1 MSFTIVEDGHISS
14 PLNYRATGVSAGLKH
29 GSKARDLGLVY
40 SQDPATAA
48 AMFSTNLVQAA
59 PIFFNHAILSRNR
72 TNLRAVLINSGQANT
87 ATGQQGLN
95 DAVECAKL
103 VADELEVPRDG
114 VLLLSTGV
122 IGEPLP
128 MERMRSGII
137 RAVSELDSGGGRRA
151 ATAMLTTDS
160 RPKDRAYHLKL
171 RDGRKATVAG
181 MIKGTRRVH
190 PRLATTLCVITTDL
204 PIEEHILARSL
215 QQSVE
220 HSLHHLSIDGD
231 SSPNDAVIVLANGA
245 VGGATITDPSSWEL
259 GAWQETLDALLANL
273 TQQMLR
279 DAAGTGKIVRV
290 VVRGAPDDT
299 VAYRLA
305 ERVAHS
311 YNVRVSLRHS
321 QPDWGAILAVIG
333 ASTDLKLEG
342 VELYIADLLLMADG
356 VPAAFDKNQALQL
369 FGNPEIELIIDL
381 HQGTGLSDVWT
392 CIWPEEDV

>member
-1 MSFTIVEDGHISS
+1 MSFTILEDGHISS
-14 PLNYRATGVSAGLKH
+14 PLNYRATGVSAGLKQ
-29 GSKARDLGLVY
+29 GSKARDLALVY

-151 ATAMLTTDS
+151 AIAMLTTDS
-160 RPKDRAYHLKL
+160 RPKERAYHLKL
-171 RDGRKATVAG
+171 RDGRKGTVAG
-181 MIKGTRRVH
+181 MIKGTRWVH
-190 PRLATTLCVITTDL
+190 PRLATMLCVVTTDL

-220 HSLHHLSIDGD
+220 QSLHHLSIDGD
-231 SSPNDAVIVLANGA
+231 SSPNDAVVVLANGA
-245 VGGATITDPSSWEL
+245 VGGATITDPSSWEF
-259 GAWQETLDALLANL
+259 GAWQETLDALMANL
-273 TQQMLR
+273 TQQALR

-290 VVRGAPDDT
+290 VVRGAPDDAA
-299 VAYRLA
+299 AYHLA

-321 QPDWGAILAVIG
+321 QPDWGSILAVIG
-333 ASTDLKLEG
+333 ASEDLKLEG
-342 VELYIADLLLMADG
+342 VELYIADLLLMVDG
-356 VPAAFDKNQALQL
+356 VPAAFDMNQALQL

-381 HQGTGLSDVWT
+381 HQGTGLSDIWT